1 MSWRYDH
8 RELLPPNL
16 VQLNGKTYIVPGW
29 RRVARDTRLSNIR
42 HVKPEINVVPTPP
55 QSKYKTIYYPESGKY
70 WCDCWG
76 YIRAKGNCKHVK
88 ALKLKNK
95 SYV

>member
-1 MSWRYDH
+1 MIKYDH
-8 RELLPPNL
+8 RESLPPNL
-16 VQLNGKTYIVPGW
+16 VILNNKTYIVPSW
-29 RRVARDTRLSNIR
+29 RRVARGTELSNIR
-42 HVKPEINVVPTPP
+42 HVKPKIDVVPTPP